1 MSEEV
6 IKKEALFNEV
16 KGSLFEFLV
25 AKNLALKSCGEF
37 KFLNT
42 IDKNYLAVL
51 TQQDR
56 LVRQFY
62 PEMLPFLQNVSK
74 LSAEKLCQTIPD
86 SILSINL
93 VGKLINSNDER
104 DEADVIV
111 TCEEKTV
118 KVSLKLNKQGSFVN
132 TKSGGI
138 KSFFSTYFPFL
149 PSSTQFKFN
158 EFVDVEFSRM
168 AYELHQMHDLEFN
181 GSFRNWIEAGLSELP
196 GELSN
201 VDRSILKSYYS
212 RIAFEL
218 HRILKLAA
226 EDFSTEFQV
235 ALLPI
240 LGFSSEEILQLICF
254 HDFKSGRNANVL
266 VHDLNEIRPKLQNL
280 TICDHQDGASVDINF
295 GTSDLQIRVKPMNK
309 FTTTAIKIN
318 CSVKY

>member
-1 MSEEV
+1 MNEAA

-37 KFLNT
+37 KFLNS

-56 LVRQFY
+56 LIRQFY
-62 PEMLPFLQNVSK
+62 PEMLPFLQNVSL
-74 LSAEKLCQTIPD
+74 LSAEKLFQAIPD
-86 SILSINL
+86 SIIDISL
-93 VGKLINSNDER
+93 VGKLVNSNEES
-104 DEADVIV
+104 DEADVVIS
-111 TCEEKTV
+111 CEKRKV
-118 KVSLKLNKQGSFVN
+118 RVSLKLNKQGAYVN

-149 PSSTQFKFN
+149 PSSTQSIFN
-158 EFVDVEFSRM
+158 EFVDVEFNRM
-168 AYELHQMHDLEFN
+168 AHELHHRHDLEFN
-181 GSFRNWIEAGLSELP
+181 GSFRTWVEAGLSELP

-201 VDRSILKSYYS
+201 EDRDNLKSYYS
-212 RIAFEL
+212 RISFEL
-218 HRILKLAA
+218 HRILKRAS
-226 EDFSTEFQV
+226 EDFPIEFRI

-254 HDFKSGRNANVL
+254 HDFKAGGNANVL
-266 VHDLNEIRPKLQNL
+266 VHDLNEVRPKLQKL
-280 TICDHQDGASVDINF
+280 IIRDHQNTASVDFNF
-295 GTSDLQIRVKPMNK
+295 GTSDLQIRIKPMNK

-318 CSVKY
+318 CAVRY